1 MRIVT
6 PQRERAGILQFLK
19 VLQRSIGRLS
29 AYKIRLARANSQL
42 REQALAALEIFIN
55 FIIVRYSAENWK
67 G

>member
-6 PQRERAGILQFLK
+6 PQRECVGILQFLK

-42 REQALAALEIFIN
+42 RKQALAALEILIN